1 LFINIA
7 GLSFAHTLTN
17 LEKTMI
23 ETRTAPYAALIL
35 RLALGGM
42 FLSHGLLKLL
52 VFTPA
57 GTAGFFASLGLP
69 GWLGYATMAAEI
81 TGGVLLIAGVQ
92 TRKVSLILIPVL
104 LGALWVHSGN
114 GWLFSSANGGWEYP
128 LFLSLSAAAQALLG
142 DGAYSL
148 SALLGQK
155 KISYSNTQSV
165 A

>member
-1 LFINIA
+1 LFINY
-7 GLSFAHTLTN
+7 GSLSFTHTLTD

-23 ETRTAPYAALIL
+23 DTRTAPYAALIL

-92 TRKVSLILIPVL
+92 TRKVSLVLIPVL